1 MTVSGFAGK
10 ISRWRIQ
17 AAGFV
22 TLCTVALLA
31 PAPLLAETGEPEK
44 WELKFGFIKL
54 TDMAPLAVAYENGYF
69 EDEGLYVRLEAQAN
83 WKVLYDRVA
92 SGELDGA
99 HMLAPM
105 PLGAATGITGSTAI
119 IAPFTLSY
127 NGAAIT
133 VSNA

>member
-1 MTVSGFAGK
+1 MLPTKRLALRGFFYEIFRRRSIMTVSGFAGK

-69 EDEGLYVRLEAQAN
+69 EDEGLYGRLEAQ
-83 WKVLYDRVA
+83 
-92 SGELDGA
+92 
-99 HMLAPM
+99 
-105 PLGAATGITGSTAI
+105 
-119 IAPFTLSY
+119 
-127 NGAAIT
+127 
-133 VSNA
+133 